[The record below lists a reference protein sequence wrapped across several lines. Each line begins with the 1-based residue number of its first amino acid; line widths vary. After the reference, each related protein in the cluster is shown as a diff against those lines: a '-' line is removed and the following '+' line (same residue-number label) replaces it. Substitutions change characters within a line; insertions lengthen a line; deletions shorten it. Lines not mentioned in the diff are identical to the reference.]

1 MGFTENGLKEKVRRL
16 LSQLHALRSDDD
28 IYYCM
33 RWRLKLEGETEMMM
47 MMFSTINAR
56 DQSSKGR
63 RRICAFG
70 RVQDKEAG

>member
-33 RWRLKLEGETEMMM
+33 RWRLKLEGETEKGCWVPFLRQTCLWSPTSASVLRVD
-47 MMFSTINAR
+47 MF
-56 DQSSKGR
+56 
-63 RRICAFG
+63 
-70 RVQDKEAG
+70 